1 MYAYVTYACSGVGG
15 WDRKPYIV
23 TMAQM
28 GAVADALAAALDAER
43 QQTRGDLGWGHRRLS
58 AERVK
63 QALSVTVLGDPA
75 AGTKSHIVEPV
86 IIGRLCGHGV
96 AGGIV
101 LADAT
106 GRVPVVF
113 DGTSELDACHAEQL
127 WLAGSWS
134 LVGAPIHPYPPTA
147 SAYAVYVAVLA
158 LHIKLLRSLCV
169 CLSLSQV
176 IEFSP
181 ASVAGLTWYY
191 ALDLPSATC
200 LFHHQARVADTQVP
214 SLPLPLPLSLSVS
227 LSPPSLSSLC
237 LCG

>member
-1 MYAYVTYACSGVGG
+1 
-15 WDRKPYIV
+15 
-23 TMAQM
+23 MAQL

-63 QALSVTVLGDPA
+63 QALSVTVLGDAA
-75 AGTKSHIVEPV
+75 AGTKYRIVEPV

-134 LVGAPIHPYPPTA
+134 LVGAPIHRYPPTA
-147 SAYAVYVAVLA
+147 SAYAVRSVRCCASIAYQTEV
-158 LHIKLLRSLCV
+158 SLCV
-169 CLSLSQV
+169 PV
-176 IEFSP
+176 
-181 ASVAGLTWYY
+181 
-191 ALDLPSATC
+191 
-200 LFHHQARVADTQVP
+200 
-214 SLPLPLPLSLSVS
+214 PLSGHRVFCGVRRGADVVLCSRSAVSDVSVS
-227 LSPPSLSSLC
+227 SP
-237 LCG
+237 G